1 MLTFLI
7 LPPVLQAVMHCYPE
21 VKKAI
26 GGSEVM
32 FEYLDRKPE
41 IPPEG
46 HLAPE
51 NLQGHIEFKDVTFS
65 YSGNKEM
72 KTENS
77 FMLKVCMVTWCP
89 VHLIKEC
96 F

>member
-51 NLQGHIEFKDVTFS
+51 NLQGHVEFKDVTFS

>member
-1 MLTFLI
+1 MMTFLI

-51 NLQGHIEFKDVTFS
+51 NLQGHVEFKDVTFS
-65 YSGNKEM
+65 YSGNREM
-72 KTENS
+72 KTENG
-77 FMLKVCMVTWCP
+77 FMLKVCMVSWSP
-89 VHLIKEC
+89 VRL
-96 F
+96 FWV